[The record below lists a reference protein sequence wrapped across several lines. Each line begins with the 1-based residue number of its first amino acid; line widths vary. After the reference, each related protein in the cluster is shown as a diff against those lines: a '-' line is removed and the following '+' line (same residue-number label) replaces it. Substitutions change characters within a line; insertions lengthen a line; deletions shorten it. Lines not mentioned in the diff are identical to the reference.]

1 MAKKTK
7 STPEQNFNK
16 AFSSGDISTQQI
28 NKMMSGETNTAT
40 GKSGT
45 TYVAKMTGRAYDA
58 KMAYNKNLTASARL
72 HYLENERHDAKSG
85 SSMSKHMGGRM
96 SKKK

>member
-1 MAKKTK
+1 MPNYK
-7 STPEQNFNK
+7 Q
-16 AFSSGDISTQQI
+16 D
-28 NKMMSGETNTAT
+28 MTAT
-40 GKSGT
+40 KGNMA
-45 TYVAKMTGRAYDA
+45 AKMTGRAYDA

>member
-1 MAKKTK
+1 MGKKTK
-7 STPEQNFNK
+7 STPEQNFYK
-16 AFSSGDISTQQI
+16 AFSSGDISTRQVNQ
-28 NKMMSGETNTAT
+28 MMGGETDKAT

-58 KMAYNKNLTASARL
+58 KMAYNKNLKPSARL
-72 HYLENERHDAKSG
+72 HYLENERHDATHG

-96 SKKK
+96 HKK